1 VQILKELKGELEA
14 KVRKMQESH
23 DESVWDMRQML
34 VEREKEVRKIRENGE
49 NIVEDLMAKYKIEMN
64 EYKDKIQ

>member
-1 VQILKELKGELEA
+1 MKELKGELEG